1 MLNRLKSPVR
11 ALFFL
16 LFLLP
21 LVSATCPFLGVSGLF
36 QANVTSGGQAAFPL
50 TLTNLGFNAQLVQLS
65 GTCPNGLSCSFSPV
79 SSDVLVPSQ
88 TKTFSLVVDAN
99 TPGNY
104 SFQLQLSAES
114 NACQT
119 LEYNLKVN
127 PAVSAAVPPFV
138 VKVFPEGN
146 ATARPA
152 QSVSYQITIRNN
164 GNALGYARINVVSP
178 LKKSTELDLVD
189 VDLAPQSEKTVTVKV
204 NVPAGTPRGVY
215 DLLFT
220 VNAFDGSGCCEYS
233 YAVRRPLF
241 VFSDRLQ
248 LTLQN
253 EPLSCIPVK
262 HKEKTEYVFR
272 LRNDGEVAGPFDFEL
287 VGPQAVADASSLDAP
302 RLEVVP
308 GDAQQLTWTIK
319 PSSSMVLDRYSAI
332 LRAKYLDWVIFEK
345 PVCFV
350 VNAQRSFILSAP
362 DSYAITRAEAGE
374 IAFSVRNN
382 GTVLST
388 YTVAAT
394 PPSGFD
400 FRVPEPSFSLTPGST
415 KTVRILVSTTRLTPL
430 GERKLPIE
438 VSDGR
443 IRQSLNAYVDV
454 VSSLQP
460 GKSFLKIEE
469 KPVSVYSGVPQNA
482 RIGVTNQD
490 ARTQQNVTIQISGLP
505 DSWFQVQTDSQNIVA
520 TKTAY
525 YDVLFTVPVESPR
538 QARPFQ
544 VLAQSQKGERTQA
557 KLNLDVQPAP
567 AHLDVA
573 VTNVQRNGDDLAFTV
588 VVYNNGLKPLSGV
601 DVTAGGYV
609 QSVGTLQPGEQRV
622 LAFQALATQAL
633 VVQARSVDGVSSRAV
648 SVPAVQP
655 NRLEINGL
663 LVILIV
669 LMLILVAIAFLLRK
683 ESLDKFT
690 ESTSKS

>member
-1 MLNRLKSPVR
+1 MSNGRS
-11 ALFFL
+11 L
-16 LFLLP
+16 LFPVILAAVLLIP
-21 LVSATCPFLGVSGLF
+21 TISAACPFLDVSGLF
-36 QANVTSGGQAAFPL
+36 QANVTAGSQAAYPL
-50 TLTNLGFNAQLVQLS
+50 TLTNLGLNSQLIQLS
-65 GTCPNGLSCSFSPV
+65 GTCPDGLSCSFSPL

-88 TKTFSLVVDAN
+88 TKTFTLVVGAN
-99 TPGNY
+99 RVGNH
-104 SFQLQLSAES
+104 SFQLQLSAEG

-127 PAVSAAVPPFV
+127 PAPETTVPPFV

-146 ATARPA
+146 VTARPG
-152 QSVSYQITIRNN
+152 QSASYQLTIRNN
-164 GNALGYARINVVSP
+164 GNSLGYARINVVSP
-178 LKKSTELDLVD
+178 LRKATELEVVD
-189 VDLAPQSEKTVTVKV
+189 IDLAAQSEKTVTVKV
-204 NVPAGTPRGVY
+204 SVPAGTPRGIY

-220 VNAFDGSGCCEYS
+220 VNAFDGTGCCEYS
-233 YAVRRPLF
+233 YAIRRPLF
-241 VFSDRLQ
+241 VFSDKLQ

-287 VGPQAVADASSLDAP
+287 VGPQAISDASSLDAE
-302 RLEVVP
+302 RLEIVP
-308 GDAQQLTWTIK
+308 GDAQRLTWTIQP
-319 PSSSMVLDRYSAI
+319 PSNMVLDRYSAI
-332 LRAKYLDWVIFEK
+332 LRATYLDWVIFEK

-350 VNAQRSFILSAP
+350 VNAQRSFILSAN
-362 DSYAITRAEAGE
+362 DTYTITRAEAGE
-374 IAFSVRNN
+374 IAFTVRNN

-388 YTVAAT
+388 YAVAAT

-400 FRVPEPSFSLTPGST
+400 FRVPEPSFSLTPGSS

-443 IRQSLNAYVDV
+443 IRQSLNAYVNV

-460 GKSFLKIEE
+460 GKSFLKVEAQTI
-469 KPVSVYSGVPQNA
+469 SVYAGVPQSA
-482 RIGVTNQD
+482 RIGVTNLD
-490 ARTQQNVTIQISGLP
+490 ARTQQNVSIQINGLSP
-505 DSWFQVQTDSQNIVA
+505 SWYILQTESQHIVA

-525 YDVLFTVPVESPR
+525 YDVLFTVPVQTVR
-538 QARPFQ
+538 QSVPFQ
-544 VLAQSQKGERTQA
+544 VTAQSQKGERTRA
-557 KLNLDVQPAP
+557 TLTLDVQPAP

-573 VTNVQRNGDDLAFTV
+573 VTNVQRDGDNLAFTV
-588 VVYNNGLKPLSGV
+588 VVYNNGLKPLTGV
-601 DVTAGGYV
+601 DVTAGGTT

-622 LAFQALATQAL
+622 LAFQALATQPL
-633 VVQARSVDGVSSRAV
+633 VVQAVSDDGTSSKPV
-648 SVPAVQP
+648 SVPTVQP

-669 LMLILVAIAFLLRK
+669 LMLILVAIAFMLRK
-683 ESLDKFT
+683 ESLEKFT
-690 ESTSKS
+690 ESTSKT